1 VRNPQYVRL
10 PLPRSFQQQT
20 QTVSTA
26 SHCHQPLALP
36 ASEPDCPPGQPTG
49 PTRLSY
55 SKRLLADRKAD
66 QYQFCQPGLTTGP
79 AHRTHSAS
87 PLLPDQIAEPPHT
100 RLMRW
105 QRGNGL

>member
-1 VRNPQYVRL
+1 MRNPQYVRL

-20 QTVSTA
+20 QTISTA